1 MTLARPPFSVRIGH
15 NEPYDYAPYDGVPR
29 HLVGALQQCVAEH
42 FSRDDEYAVEACLRL
57 RMAPLPGQT
66 AYDAL
71 VGVDGMDLLDVV
83 DVILGWEQP
92 QDGESLGLGGDFEGR
107 LARILDAAGSA
118 YRVDDAGTGLEER
131 VVPTVRD
138 AVSQTIADATA
149 APDAGSA
156 AEHLALSWQ
165 AAYGLRPDPVRAYS
179 EAIKAVESAAHAVV
193 EPRNSKATLGT
204 MLRVIR
210 DASTKFTTTL
220 GAGST
225 APAEAMMRALWEGQT
240 SRHGGQGGT
249 VPETLEAA
257 RAGVHAAATLVQWFT
272 SGAVTRLP

>member
-1 MTLARPPFSVRIGH
+1 MCKGRAVVGPVWLRWAARCH
-15 NEPYDYAPYDGVPR
+15 ADGVIGGSSDSP
-29 HLVGALQQCVAEH
+29 
-42 FSRDDEYAVEACLRL
+42 
-57 RMAPLPGQT
+57 T
-66 AYDAL
+66 TYDAL
-71 VGVDGMDLLDVV
+71 VDADSMDLLDIV

-92 QDGESLGLGGDFEGR
+92 EGDEWIGIGGDFEGR

-131 VVPTVRD
+131 VVPTVPD
-138 AVSQTIADATA
+138 AVSQTIADAST

-156 AEHLALSWQ
+156 AEHLSLSWQ
-165 AAYGLRPDPVRAYS
+165 AAYGLHPDPVRAYS

-193 EPRNSKATLGT
+193 EPNNSKATLGT

-210 DASTKFTTTL
+210 DAAPKFTTTL

-240 SRHGGQGGT
+240 SRHGGQGGAGSGPFSAESAHRPIALAS
-249 VPETLEAA
+249 VPRAQVRGLTTAGSAEGSGGCAA
-257 RAGVHAAATLVQWFT
+257 GQDPSWPCRWWTSWGYPRAVG
-272 SGAVTRLP
+272 